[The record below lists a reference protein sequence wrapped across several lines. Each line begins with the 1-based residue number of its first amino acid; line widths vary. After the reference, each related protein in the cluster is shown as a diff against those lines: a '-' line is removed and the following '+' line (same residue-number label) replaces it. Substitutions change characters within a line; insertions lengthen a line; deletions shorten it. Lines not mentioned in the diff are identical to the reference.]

1 MNEEFDFNIK
11 SFRLLIKN
19 DEVKITDML
28 KMHHSLNA
36 ENGMQLTSVRD
47 NYEEKDNQ

>member
-1 MNEEFDFNIK
+1 MVLNEEFEFNIK
-11 SFRLLIKN
+11 TFKLLVKN

-36 ENGMQLTSVRD
+36 ENGRVISSV
-47 NYEEKDNQ
+47 